1 MSDKPA
7 FDMIAQAFSGTMY
20 MTGDPEGPPMPVG
33 QSIADVMTGV
43 HAVAAIGYALF
54 HRERT
59 GKGQFL
65 DIAMVD
71 SLFHSQELAVQG
83 PSLTGMRWKPKGQAI
98 YQGLTAHLVP
108 SRGHKNGSSSNAWK
122 RNGHAL

>member
-1 MSDKPA
+1 
-7 FDMIAQAFSGTMY
+7 
-20 MTGDPEGPPMPVG
+20 MPVG

-98 YQGLTAHLVP
+98 YQGNLKAHWGP
-108 SRGHKNGSSSNAWK
+108 SRGHKNGCYPKAWK

>member
-1 MSDKPA
+1 
-7 FDMIAQAFSGTMY
+7 MY

-59 GKGQFL
+59 GKVNF
-65 DIAMVD
+65 
-71 SLFHSQELAVQG
+71 
-83 PSLTGMRWKPKGQAI
+83 
-98 YQGLTAHLVP
+98 
-108 SRGHKNGSSSNAWK
+108 
-122 RNGHAL
+122 